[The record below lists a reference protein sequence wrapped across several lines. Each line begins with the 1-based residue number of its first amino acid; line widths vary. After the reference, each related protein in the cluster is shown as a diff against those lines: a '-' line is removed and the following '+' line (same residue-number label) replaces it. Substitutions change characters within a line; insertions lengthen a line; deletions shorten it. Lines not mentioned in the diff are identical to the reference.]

1 MLKPIAKDVKELMEY
16 MTQKSCEELKKLIL
30 ENPSAPLLIFVGEE
44 AWSSNYG
51 YESVEGGCADLKEIT
66 IYNGMWLDKLDYEDE
81 LCDDMSDDNR
91 YENLPDDAYDKAV
104 KEIVEQTA
112 FVKAIVIYVG

>member
-44 AWSSNYG
+44 AWSGNYG
-51 YESVEGGCADLKEIT
+51 YESVKAGCA
-66 IYNGMWLDKLDYEDE
+66 EDE